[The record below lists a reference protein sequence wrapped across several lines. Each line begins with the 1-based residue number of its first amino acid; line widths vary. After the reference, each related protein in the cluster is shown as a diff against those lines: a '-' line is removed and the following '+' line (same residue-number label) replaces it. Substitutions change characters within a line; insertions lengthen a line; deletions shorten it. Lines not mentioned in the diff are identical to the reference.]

1 MYTFSAKKMGKGT
14 DNKIRKNLIIS
25 CLVELIAEQL
35 RGKNVEM
42 QKVSVK
48 SQLEEHL
55 SAKLVVKIIQDLHER
70 LNSKAKAEFAVNL
83 LADVQLLRNGKI
95 PSAAS
100 QAENILPGAIAAI
113 SQLIPGHTQAEIAST
128 GPTLASA
135 SSSTP
140 TAASTPP
147 SNKQKSE
154 QAQSKP
160 EAKTKTKPDAVEE
173 KPKSNP
179 NPKSKPD
186 PEQQEPKSQQ
196 PEVAEQPQAQA
207 QPSPTNQAA
216 VSKPEETK
224 GGEES
229 NQDSGKNDKK
239 RSVEEATVKVEASA
253 VKDKNAD
260 AGGDIEEG
268 EGESPMKKTKLEVEL

>member
-196 PEVAEQPQAQA
+196 PEVANSLKHKRNLHLQIKQRFP
-207 QPSPTNQAA
+207 NL
-216 VSKPEETK
+216 
-224 GGEES
+224 
-229 NQDSGKNDKK
+229 KK
-239 RSVEEATVKVEASA
+239 RREVRNQIRIVVRTTRNVRLRKQQIRWKPRLLRIKTRTQVAILRREKGKV
-253 VKDKNAD
+253 
-260 AGGDIEEG
+260 
-268 EGESPMKKTKLEVEL
+268 L